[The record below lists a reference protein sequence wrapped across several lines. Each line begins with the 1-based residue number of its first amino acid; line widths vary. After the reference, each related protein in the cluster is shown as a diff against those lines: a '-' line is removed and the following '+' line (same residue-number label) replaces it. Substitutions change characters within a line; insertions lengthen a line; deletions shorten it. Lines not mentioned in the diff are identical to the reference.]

1 MRYIQKIIDQVR
13 KQTENE
19 EFSDF
24 VGIQDSEFV
33 QYINDAQHRL
43 QGLIAAQHPRVFLD
57 EYIIDIVSGNESYN
71 LPTDT
76 FLNNKVHNVEYSS
89 TGNNDDYYTLEQT
102 TLKRRNSGIT
112 GSPSHYIRMAG
123 KILLSPQPT
132 GSGKVRVTYVKKV
145 KELDLRGG
153 LVSGTDQSTA
163 TTTYITNTISSS
175 DRWKIYLDYS
185 AYTPKLDSLREHN
198 YISVVDKEG
207 NSIVKNIEIA
217 SQGYCTDVNGTLL
230 NSATK
235 SVCIPNSVSTNIWD
249 ASTSGVTNYFIIC
262 EPHTID
268 TGAGESAT
276 SIPEGAY
283 IVGGKDTSTHSELP
297 RSIERYLIAYCAWK
311 ILKRD
316 SSVDSNEAQIE
327 LAAIAQ
333 EIVNSYALI
342 SDDIQFVPQL
352 NSWDDWSLN

>member
-1 MRYIQKIIDQVR
+1 MRYLKRIIEQVR

-19 EFSDF
+19 DVSDF

-57 EYIIDIVSGNESYN
+57 EHIIDITSGTESYD

-123 KILLSPQPT
+123 KVLLSPQPT
-132 GSGKVRVTYVKKV
+132 GSGKLRITYVKKV
-145 KELDLRGG
+145 KELDLRRAQ
-153 LVSGTDQSTA
+153 VHYKDANGTEVTNSIST
-163 TTTYITNTISSS
+163 SQ
-175 DRWKIYLDYS
+175 RWKIHLDY
-185 AYTPKLDSLREHN
+185 AAFTTEIDSLREHD
-198 YISVVDKEG
+198 YISVVDAEG
-207 NSIVKNIEIA
+207 KSIVKNIKVA
-217 SQGYCTDVNGTLL
+217 SEGACLL
-230 NSATK
+230 NFETRTTK
-235 SVCIPNSVSTNIWD
+235 SNCENAGGTWE
-249 ASTSGVTNYFIIC
+249 TSGVQNTYIVC

-268 TGAGESAT
+268 TNAGETAT

-283 IVGGKDTSTHSELP
+283 LIGGRDSSSHSELP
-297 RSIERYLIAYCAWK
+297 RSVERYLIAYCSWK

-316 SSVDSNEAQIE
+316 SSVDSAEAQVE
-327 LAAIAQ
+327 LAALAQ
-333 EIVNSYALI
+333 EIINSYALI
-342 SDDIQFVPQL
+342 SDDVQFIPQL
-352 NSWDDWSLN
+352 NSWDDWSLS